1 MCADTSVETEATLS
15 LPFVEADPAE
25 EISPRSARNL
35 ETVNYATVEA
45 WKSLRIA
52 RLKVNYVPSSLSLFP
67 STQLDIILEVLAYLH
82 PLELSQL
89 SRTNKAFRELLA
101 SPIADPIWGHS
112 LLVDDHPEN
121 TTLQL
126 PQCPAGIPGQ
136 RWTRLLFGRL
146 KCEQC
151 GEPGTSDY
159 ILCRRIC
166 PPCADQNLLD
176 VIPGYDATHVLNW
189 IVHRTQRAP
198 ASDDLP
204 WDYHRGRFWRS
215 DADAVVAEYERLS
228 TGDDSAVA
236 ISSFI
241 EARKKSVA
249 ELTELADRCNEWY
262 WAVRHTS
269 SMEYSKKL
277 DKVSIRAAKRLVAEG
292 FDQRDVDSSFYDIN
306 DCELF
311 YRKPRLTSKL
321 WNRARPFIVPS
332 VLAARTQRL
341 KHERELRIQARK
353 QAILGHAITKL
364 QAAVP
369 GVRHG
374 YHLPPHTIVNFPP
387 LAQLIEEDSED
398 SISADDP
405 RLIQALE
412 ASPAFV
418 ETWILEMKK
427 LLIAVLPKVE
437 SQPQQL
443 ENLGF
448 HRLELASSV
457 FRIHRTGMHFE
468 VAIGWDEARAHL
480 HRWTGE
486 PELPFPGA
494 ELVQLEDQ
502 GSRVAAELVLLV
514 GLNPDIATASQ
525 MDFVDARF
533 VCNDCS
539 PESQGQRHA
548 MDWRQCV
555 VHSASKQQDISHD
568 VPSWTL
574 LSPLAAADVRRRD
587 GSPDYTRLPSWSC
600 TLCNDF
606 LPSRL
611 GRHRVVKYHL
621 YKAHSIENPIEGEHL
636 VHFLLPIRP
645 PRRRIM
651 LFEGGSHPAR
661 FRCNRCAQTHPSVVK
676 LFSMRALTLHVP
688 DKHQV
693 EFSDSEYTEAQLL
706 L

>member
-1 MCADTSVETEATLS
+1 MCADTSVETEATLP

-35 ETVNYATVEA
+35 DTEVKYE
-45 WKSLRIA
+45 S
-52 RLKVNYVPSSLSLFP
+52 SSLSLFP
-67 STQLDIILEVLAYLH
+67 SMHLDIILEVLAYLH

-89 SRTNKAFRELLA
+89 SLTNKAFRELLT
-101 SPIADPIWGHS
+101 SPIADPIWRRS
-112 LLVDDHPEN
+112 FLVDDYPQAEHAN
-121 TTLQL
+121 LRL
-126 PQCPAGIPGQ
+126 PQCPTGVSGQ
-136 RWTRLLFGRL
+136 RWTRVLFGRL
-146 KCEQC
+146 KCEYVHLAQC
-151 GEPGTSDY
+151 FPFLSNA
-159 ILCRRIC
+159 RKHS
-166 PPCADQNLLD
+166 LLD

-228 TGDDSAVA
+228 TGDDSEVA

-249 ELTELADRCNEWY
+249 ELSELADRCNEWY

-269 SMEYSKKL
+269 SMEYSKNL
-277 DKVSIRAAKRLVAEG
+277 DKVCIRAAKRLVAEG

-374 YHLPPHTIVNFPP
+374 YHLPPHTIANFPP

-418 ETWILEMKK
+418 ESWILEMKK

-443 ENLGF
+443 ENPDF
-448 HRLELASSV
+448 HRLELAISV

-486 PELPFPGA
+486 PELPFLGA
-494 ELVQLEDQ
+494 EMIQLEDQ

-548 MDWRQCV
+548 MDWRESV

-574 LSPLAAADVRRRD
+574 LSPLGAADVRRRD
-587 GSPDYTRLPSWSC
+587 GPPDYTRLPSWSC
-600 TLCNDF
+600 TMCNGF
-606 LPSRL
+606 LPSLL

-693 EFSDSEYTEAQLL
+693 EFSDSEYTEAELL